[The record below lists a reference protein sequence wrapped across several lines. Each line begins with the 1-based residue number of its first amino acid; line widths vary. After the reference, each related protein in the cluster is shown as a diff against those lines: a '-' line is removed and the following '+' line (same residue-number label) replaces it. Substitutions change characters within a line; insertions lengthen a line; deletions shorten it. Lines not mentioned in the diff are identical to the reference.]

1 METFADYMLA
11 EENYIKKIEIAYYLS
26 KRERLFFDKSVIFKT
41 ELARM
46 FIDTMKLN
54 VDRNLVITACLL
66 YACRKS
72 TNPSDLSKIKSYA
85 KDGAEYLEL
94 LGFDEK
100 FCTICEQA
108 NRYTNVEPRTSEG
121 DILELVDQLG
131 GMMVDREER
140 RGFPLDEAIVLLEHR
155 NLKNYNNIYLEKF
168 KEFINKFCSLS
179 PSLTVNKIR
188 LSFLS
193 SAVYCD

>member
-46 FIDTMKLN
+46 FIDTMKID

-72 TNPSDLSKIKSYA
+72 TNPSDLSKIKSYT
-85 KDGAEYLEL
+85 KDGVQYLEL

-100 FCTICEQA
+100 FCNICEQV
-108 NRYTNVEPRTSEG
+108 NRYSNIEPRTKEG
-121 DILELVDQLG
+121 DILELVDNFG
-131 GMMVDREER
+131 GMLLHRPER
-140 RGFPLDEAIVLLEHR
+140 KGFPLDEALILLKHR
-155 NLKNYNNIYLEKF
+155 NLKDKGNQYLEKF
-168 KEFINKFCSLS
+168 VQFVNIEEGV
-179 PSLTVNKIR
+179 TV
-188 LSFLS
+188 
-193 SAVYCD
+193 

>member
-46 FIDTMKLN
+46 FIDTMKID

-72 TNPSDLSKIKSYA
+72 TNPSDISKIKSYA
-85 KDGAEYLEL
+85 KDGAQYLEL

-100 FCTICEQA
+100 FCNICEQV
-108 NRYTNVEPRTSEG
+108 NRYSDIEPRTKEG
-121 DILELVDQLG
+121 DILELVDNFG
-131 GMMVDREER
+131 GMLLHRPER
-140 RGFPLDEAIVLLEHR
+140 KGFPIDEALILLKHR
-155 NLKNYNNIYLEKF
+155 NLKDKGNQYLEKF
-168 KEFINKFCSLS
+168 VEFVNIEEGV
-179 PSLTVNKIR
+179 TV
-188 LSFLS
+188 
-193 SAVYCD
+193 

>member
-11 EENYIKKIEIAYYLS
+11 EEDYIKKIEIAYYLS

-46 FIDTMKLN
+46 FIDTMKID

-85 KDGAEYLEL
+85 KDGAQYLEF

-100 FCTICEQA
+100 FCNICEQV
-108 NRYTNVEPRTSEG
+108 NRYANIEPRTKEG
-121 DILELVDQLG
+121 DILELVDNFG
-131 GMMVDREER
+131 GMLLHRPER
-140 RGFPLDEAIVLLEHR
+140 KGFPLDEALILLKHR
-155 NLKNYNNIYLEKF
+155 NLKDKGNQYLEKF
-168 KEFINKFCSLS
+168 VQF
-179 PSLTVNKIR
+179 VNIEEGVT
-188 LSFLS
+188 L
-193 SAVYCD
+193 

>member
-46 FIDTMKLN
+46 FIDTMKID

-72 TNPSDLSKIKSYA
+72 TNPSDISKIKSYA
-85 KDGAEYLEL
+85 KDGAQYLEL

-100 FCTICEQA
+100 FCNICEQV
-108 NRYTNVEPRTSEG
+108 NRYSDIEPRTKEG
-121 DILELVDQLG
+121 DILELVDNFG
-131 GMMVDREER
+131 GMLLHRPER
-140 RGFPLDEAIVLLEHR
+140 KGFPLDEALILLKHR
-155 NLKNYNNIYLEKF
+155 NLKDKGNQYLEKF
-168 KEFINKFCSLS
+168 VEFVNIEEGV
-179 PSLTVNKIR
+179 TV
-188 LSFLS
+188 
-193 SAVYCD
+193 

>member
-46 FIDTMKLN
+46 FMDTMKID

-85 KDGAEYLEL
+85 KDGSEYLEL
-94 LGFDEK
+94 LGFDEN
-100 FCTICEQA
+100 FCNICEQV
-108 NRYTNVEPRTSEG
+108 NRYTSVEPRTKEG
-121 DILELVDQLG
+121 DILELVDNFG
-131 GMMVDREER
+131 GMLLHRPER
-140 RGFPLDEAIVLLEHR
+140 KGFPLDEALILLKHR
-155 NLKNYNNIYLEKF
+155 NLKDKGNQYLEQF
-168 KEFINKFCSLS
+168 VEFVNIEEGV
-179 PSLTVNKIR
+179 TV
-188 LSFLS
+188 
-193 SAVYCD
+193 